1 MPLTRQFF
9 LQDQQKVWGTPVADV
24 FADLKINKV
33 RLFFKFAHVNQG
45 FPSNGYYVS
54 STYPGMKRTFFLGV
68 NWPLFD

>member
-9 LQDQQKVWGTPVADV
+9 LQDQQSVWGTPVADV
-24 FADLKINKV
+24 FADLKISKV

-45 FPSNGYYVS
+45 FPANGYYVS
-54 STYPGMKRTFFLGV
+54 STYPGLKRTFFMGF